1 MDYRTDSPQLL
12 LDFLSYHET
21 IKAHSQRTVDEYYL
35 DMRNFFRYLKQQ
47 RDPALAGKALDEIDI
62 RDVDI
67 DFISRITLTDIYS
80 YLTYLSRDRVQHQNS
95 EISNKGLNAASRAR
109 KLATIRS
116 FFNYICN
123 KRHLL
128 EDNPCKDV
136 DTPKQ
141 MKSLPRYLT
150 LNESLSLLE
159 SVDGANRERDYC
171 ILTLFLNCGLRISE
185 LIGLDITDIHDD
197 ALRVLGKGNK
207 VRVVYLNQACK
218 DALARYMA
226 VRRPITGRDKNALF
240 LSGQNRRISRS
251 MVHALVKKH
260 LSAAGLDS
268 EKYSSHKLRHT
279 AATLMLQNGVDVK
292 AVQEVLGHE
301 HMNTTEIYTHIDNEA
316 LRVAAKA
323 NPLSHVKMKG
333 KIEDSNSKK
342 AEDCP
347 PPFCIRFRAFWDIHP
362 ASPRD
367 IYLFVSLAFSCCF
380 FSRSPTFF
388 IRRRHSAELA
398 ANSTVPAKNSFFF
411 IYRLLSMPT
420 VFCSI
425 AHYDPVCK
433 CVAGQFCRT
442 VQYVTEF
449 VENFTFSPDFCDHFS
464 LWF

>member
-240 LSGQNRRISRS
+240 LYGQNRRISRS

-268 EKYSSHKLRHT
+268 AKYSSHKLRHT

-301 HMNTTEIYTHIDNEA
+301 HLNTTEIYTHIDNEA

-323 NPLSHVKMKG
+323 NPLSHVKIKG
-333 KIEDSNSKK
+333 KIEDSDSKK
-342 AEDCP
+342 TED
-347 PPFCIRFRAFWDIHP
+347 
-362 ASPRD
+362 
-367 IYLFVSLAFSCCF
+367 
-380 FSRSPTFF
+380 
-388 IRRRHSAELA
+388 
-398 ANSTVPAKNSFFF
+398 
-411 IYRLLSMPT
+411 
-420 VFCSI
+420 
-425 AHYDPVCK
+425 
-433 CVAGQFCRT
+433 
-442 VQYVTEF
+442 
-449 VENFTFSPDFCDHFS
+449 
-464 LWF
+464 